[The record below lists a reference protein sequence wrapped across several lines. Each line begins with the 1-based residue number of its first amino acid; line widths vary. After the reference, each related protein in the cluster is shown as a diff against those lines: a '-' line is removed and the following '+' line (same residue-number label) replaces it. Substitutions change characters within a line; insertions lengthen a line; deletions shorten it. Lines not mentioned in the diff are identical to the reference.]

1 MNKNQPTLQF
11 QGKPRVAVLGA
22 VNSPRVKRHADDMLQ
37 VIHQHVDVV
46 HSDFDSKADES
57 KDIAIGEADF
67 AITLGGDG
75 TILRAARRL
84 AKTSIPVLGV
94 NLGRLGFLAGIPVER
109 IDWTLDQVLA
119 GTYKIIDHL
128 MFECTVQK
136 DGKEYSITLG
146 LNETAIL
153 GGPPFSI
160 MEVDLYVDSELVT
173 TYSCDGLIISTP
185 VGSTAHSLSAGGPI
199 LRKDLWAFVI
209 QPISP
214 HTLTMRPV
222 VDTAERVFEISVRN
236 PSEAT
241 SVVVDGNIV
250 ATVDADDRIIVQR
263 STESFRMIEVSEHG
277 YYRTLRDKLGW
288 GGRIERRENPTDCN

>member
-1 MNKNQPTLQF
+1 MNKNQQTLQF
-11 QGKPRVAVLGA
+11 DGKPRVAVLGA
-22 VNSPRVKRHADDMLQ
+22 VDSPRVKRHAEKMLK
-37 VIHQHVDVV
+37 VIHSHVDVV
-46 HSDFDSKADES
+46 YSDFTSKEEFQGD
-57 KDIAIGEADF
+57 ADF

-84 AKTSIPVLGV
+84 AERSIPVLGV
-94 NLGRLGFLAGIPVER
+94 NLGRLGFLAGIPVDK
-109 IDWTLDQVLA
+109 IDKTLEAVLA
-119 GTYKIIDHL
+119 GECRILDHL
-128 MFECTVQK
+128 MFECIVYK
-136 DGKEYSITLG
+136 DGNEVSRTLG
-146 LNETAIL
+146 LNETAVL

-160 MEVDLYVDSELVT
+160 MEVDLYVDDELVT

-222 VDTAERVFEISVRN
+222 VDTAERVFQVSVRN

-250 ATVDADDRIIVQR
+250 ATIDADDRITIQR
-263 STESFRMIEVSEHG
+263 AEESFRMIEVSEHG

-288 GGRIERRENPTDCN
+288 GGRIERREQN